1 MKSTKTL
8 EELVMGKLWKVALE
22 ELREKDGRLVAAY
35 EKDLV
40 SESSKNQG
48 QDGERQIESGRL
60 SKPEPQQELVREA
73 LQRLED
79 GQLVIPRR
87 CRQTA
92 IGNHVQLIVQI
103 ILSVKD
109 VISQAVSAE
118 PHASLAWAGVLV
130 VLPLLLKPFT
140 QLEEAAKGIEF
151 ISRLLIRYQVIQSS
165 HIQVFIAPPGK
176 SERMTSVDR
185 FCSSIREQTISLFKQ
200 VLEYQIRLARQFSR
214 SGLFQG
220 IRDMVTADDWL
231 GMTTNVEQIDKSIHT
246 MLAEWSQKTIQHI
259 DATVASMQEKMDK
272 SLSLA
277 IGIKKDMNIQHN
289 EALLK
294 SMTCVTSAAYG
305 FYDQDKGTCLE
316 GTQVAVLEKIQQW
329 SIGSEE
335 KPILW
340 LQGMAGTGKSTIAR
354 TAAAAFRNGTLLTST
369 GALPDN
375 VCFGGSFFF
384 DHKKQDCKDPRNL
397 FPTLARQ
404 LVEVIPEIQDA
415 VCAAI
420 ANHHDIQQRTLRDQ
434 WRYLIWQPL
443 SMLQSDLQDT
453 VMVVIDALDE
463 CEVKINNYKDD
474 LEVILGLLSQIH
486 QLRFVRIRVLITSRP
501 EADMQRHSKSLSQ
514 NIHDQTLKKVKLVNS
529 ADDREDDITRL
540 IKHEMV
546 AIKKSHPRLP
556 ADWPGTQSLRQL
568 VVQTEGLFIYAST
581 VCRFLRDATE
591 RTIQRRLDRILDNGF
606 DGNSKGNNLDEMYN
620 QILEIILTGE
630 TDNDEEMSNL
640 FNQVV
645 GCIIVLSQP
654 MSLMDLGDLVPCQID
669 DIRWILGQ
677 LCSVIEVSQNEHQP
691 IQLVHLSFRDFLLD
705 HSRCKN
711 DLFYLEEKEPNHVV
725 FEHCLEL
732 MSCYLRRDICCLR
745 EPGIELSQINLESLD
760 IKKRFPDSVRYAC
773 IYWAEH
779 LERSGDA
786 SPADEARTLG
796 FLETHFI
803 HWLEA
808 MCLVGMVPQA
818 INTFN
823 VLTSMDM
830 SQKMSNF
837 IFEARRFTTK
847 FRLHIEK
854 MPLQIYTSALPCAP
868 QNSVVRKLFEEEIPT
883 WITQL
888 PEAQSDWSAF
898 SHNLGTL
905 EIIRSLEF
913 SFDEKLLLVGSGPK
927 ARLFETATWTCVLEI
942 DGDSSS
948 GFGQIVLS
956 ADSTRLAAW
965 FGNGNARLWHVWDG
979 RWVDVEAH
987 PARIV
992 GTQFSGDGVKLVCL
1006 LDDNTML
1013 IADGHTGDILAKLS
1027 HGVAAVPVSNIDL
1040 MYFNLAV
1047 FNNCRLIAI
1056 VDEGKC
1062 INVFDQTRDSIVYSY
1077 CHYPGRRGTIRPLTF
1092 SPDGKL
1098 LLSASTNGYVVVWD
1112 SDSDKLH
1119 EVEAGDMVLKAAFLA
1134 DSTAIAIIYEDLT
1147 VSTWIWE
1154 TGQIAKQEIDRSGQ
1168 NAKFSAYCRVSFPES
1183 SPVVTCMTSD
1193 RPDGLWKDIQ
1203 TTCAQINRKCRGGN
1217 TAIALSP
1224 NGRFIASSQGS
1235 DVAIWEVSA
1244 QESQNPS
1251 AEDDGTLVSVEVS
1264 PDGNSVA
1271 SCYLC
1276 AVKLRNGNTGEL
1288 RETWTVSPNSFYHHM
1303 SFSADSRV
1311 FLLGS
1316 YDGQVL
1322 LWDVVSGQPLTSIQ
1336 VSNLSDPKIALSPDK
1351 TLLALASSGWTD
1363 SMHCEHIIL
1372 WDLVKNKALREFK
1385 LFGEPEHV
1393 AISPDNGTIAVSSR
1407 RAISMYSSAGT
1418 ILHSVNH
1425 GGENPALAFSASG
1438 ELIASA
1444 DEKFTIWNA
1453 ATGQKLGDIPCDRYV
1468 SWICFTDGD
1477 RSLST
1482 SEGRFSTA
1490 SILANDLDMTGSGLV
1505 WRGLYIMNGRKRI
1518 LALNSEFLASSQ
1530 SVRGGKVSLVFPP
1543 DRVGILGIDTEVD
1556 HIL

>member
-1 MKSTKTL
+1 MRRIRAWGHDSPGKKDKAPDKSDTKDKRSLKDRFRTNFSSRHLDEEEILKSTVTERSNCLEPVHHDDEPSRPRSASPCVETSGAHSLASRKSTKTL
-8 EELVMGKLWKVALE
+8 EELVMGNLWKVALE

-35 EKDLV
+35 EQDLV

-48 QDGERQIESGRL
+48 QDGARQIESGRL

-73 LQRLED
+73 LQRLEG

-92 IGNHVQLIVQI
+92 IGNHVQRIVQI

-165 HIQVFIAPPGK
+165 HIQIFIAPGK
-176 SERMTSVDR
+176 SE
-185 FCSSIREQTISLFKQ
+185 SLFKQ

-214 SGLFQG
+214 AGLFQG

-231 GMTTNVEQIDKSIHT
+231 GMTTNIEQIDKSIHT

-289 EALLK
+289 EALLR

-354 TAAAAFRNGTLLTST
+354 TAAAAFRNGTLLTNT
-369 GALPDN
+369 GALPEN
-375 VCFGGSFFF
+375 VCLGGSFFF

-434 WRYLIWQPL
+434 WRYLIWEPL

-463 CEVKINNYKDD
+463 CEVKINNYEDD

-501 EADMQRHSKSLSQ
+501 EADMQRHSKSLSSD
-514 NIHDQTLKKVKLVNS
+514 IHDQTLKKVKLVNS

-591 RTIQRRLDRILDNGF
+591 RTIQRRLDKILDNEF

-620 QILEIILTGE
+620 RILEIILTGE
-630 TDNDEEMSNL
+630 ADNDEEMSDL
-640 FNQVV
+640 FKQVV
-645 GCIIVLSQP
+645 GCIIVLWQP
-654 MSLMDLGDLVPCQID
+654 MSLVDLGDLIPCQMED
-669 DIRWILGQ
+669 MSWILGQ
-677 LCSVIEVSQNEHQP
+677 LRSVIEVPQNAHEP
-691 IQLVHLSFRDFLLD
+691 VQLVHLSFRDFLLD
-705 HSRCKN
+705 RARCKN
-711 DLFYLEEKEPNHVV
+711 RLFSLHEISLNHVV
-725 FEHCLEL
+725 FEHCLDL
-732 MSCYLRRDICCLR
+732 MSRYLRRDICCLR
-745 EPGIELSQINLESLD
+745 EPGIELSQINLESPE
-760 IKKRFPDSVRYAC
+760 IKKRFPGSVRYAC
-773 IYWAEH
+773 IYWLEH

-786 SPADEARTLG
+786 SSADEARTLA
-796 FLETHFI
+796 FLETHFT

-808 MCLVGMVPQA
+808 MCLMGMMPHV
-818 INTFN
+818 IRMIN
-823 VLTSMDM
+823 VLTSMNM
-830 SQKMSNF
+830 SQRMGEF
-837 IFEARRFTTK
+837 LFDARKFAAN

-854 MPLQIYTSALPCAP
+854 MPLQIYTSALTCAP
-868 QNSVVRKLFEEEIPT
+868 QNSIIRKL
-883 WITQL
+883 L
-888 PEAQSDWSAF
+888 
-898 SHNLGTL
+898 
-905 EIIRSLEF
+905 
-913 SFDEKLLLVGSGPK
+913 
-927 ARLFETATWTCVLEI
+927 
-942 DGDSSS
+942 
-948 GFGQIVLS
+948 
-956 ADSTRLAAW
+956 
-965 FGNGNARLWHVWDG
+965 
-979 RWVDVEAH
+979 
-987 PARIV
+987 
-992 GTQFSGDGVKLVCL
+992 
-1006 LDDNTML
+1006 
-1013 IADGHTGDILAKLS
+1013 
-1027 HGVAAVPVSNIDL
+1027 
-1040 MYFNLAV
+1040 
-1047 FNNCRLIAI
+1047 
-1056 VDEGKC
+1056 
-1062 INVFDQTRDSIVYSY
+1062 
-1077 CHYPGRRGTIRPLTF
+1077 
-1092 SPDGKL
+1092 
-1098 LLSASTNGYVVVWD
+1098 
-1112 SDSDKLH
+1112 
-1119 EVEAGDMVLKAAFLA
+1119 
-1134 DSTAIAIIYEDLT
+1134 
-1147 VSTWIWE
+1147 
-1154 TGQIAKQEIDRSGQ
+1154 
-1168 NAKFSAYCRVSFPES
+1168 
-1183 SPVVTCMTSD
+1183 
-1193 RPDGLWKDIQ
+1193 
-1203 TTCAQINRKCRGGN
+1203 
-1217 TAIALSP
+1217 
-1224 NGRFIASSQGS
+1224 
-1235 DVAIWEVSA
+1235 
-1244 QESQNPS
+1244 
-1251 AEDDGTLVSVEVS
+1251 
-1264 PDGNSVA
+1264 
-1271 SCYLC
+1271 
-1276 AVKLRNGNTGEL
+1276 
-1288 RETWTVSPNSFYHHM
+1288 
-1303 SFSADSRV
+1303 
-1311 FLLGS
+1311 
-1316 YDGQVL
+1316 
-1322 LWDVVSGQPLTSIQ
+1322 
-1336 VSNLSDPKIALSPDK
+1336 
-1351 TLLALASSGWTD
+1351 TD
-1363 SMHCEHIIL
+1363 SMFSEHIIL
-1372 WDLVKNKALREFK
+1372 WDLVKNKALREFE
-1385 LFGEPEHV
+1385 LHLREFGEPDHV
-1393 AISPDNGTIAVSSR
+1393 AISPDNGTIAVSST

-1418 ILHSVNH
+1418 ILYSVDH
-1425 GGENPALAFSASG
+1425 RGQSPALAFSASG

-1444 DEKFTIWNA
+1444 DERITIWKA
-1453 ATGQKLGDIPCDRYV
+1453 GTGQKLGEIPCDRYV
-1468 SWICFTDGD
+1468 SWICFADGD

-1505 WRGLYIMNGRKRI
+1505 WRDLYIMNGRKRI
-1518 LALNSEFLASSQ
+1518 IALNPEFLAFSP
-1530 SVRGGKVSLVFPP
+1530 SVRGSKVALLLQP
-1543 DRVGILGIDTEVD
+1543 DRVGIFGVDTEVD
-1556 HIL
+1556 QVL